1 MSEQNAPKVT
11 RRSFLDV
18 LLAAGVIGTGV
29 SAGFPI
35 LRYLKP
41 LPLAAASGPVRL
53 DDEQMSKLAAHRFV
67 IVSAGALRVMVFEDE
82 TEKLR
87 ALAAKC
93 THEGCT
99 VQYVTSESV
108 VWCACHNARFDLDG
122 RVLSGPPPRPL
133 QEYTV
138 VRDDSGGV
146 ILNLE
151 SA

>member
-1 MSEQNAPKVT
+1 MPESTNPKVS

-29 SAGFPI
+29 SAGFPV

-41 LPLAAASGPVRL
+41 LPLSAASGPVRL
-53 DDEQMSKLAAHRFV
+53 DDEQVSKLESDRFV
-67 IVSAGALRVMVFEDE
+67 IVSAGPRRIMVFEDE
-82 TEKLR
+82 QQKLR

-99 VQYVTSESV
+99 VQYSKDESV

-133 QEYTV
+133 DEYEV
-138 VRDDSGGV
+138 IRDEEGAI